1 MGSAM
6 AIDSVSVRGADNLID
21 VLRGLPAEVSKQG
34 GNIVRTS
41 VRNAAKIVHAAVI
54 SNLDAIIAAPN
65 EGGVDASTGTLRDSI
80 GVRRGKMDGGQKGER
95 YRVSVKRGVRYPQEK
110 GDAVTAAQVA
120 RLLEYG
126 TEKRAP
132 MPFIRPAFESTKQ
145 QAAQSMVDEVSKRLD
160 ALIKRLDRR

>member
-1 MGSAM
+1 M
-6 AIDSVSVRGADNLID
+6 AIDSVRLRGADNLID
-21 VLRGLPAEVSKQG
+21 LLRALPAEVSKQG

-41 VRNAAKIVHAAVI
+41 VRNAAKIVQSAVLA
-54 SNLDAIIAAPN
+54 NLDAIIAEPN
-65 EGGVDASTGTLRDSI
+65 VGGSDLSTGTLRESI
-80 GVRRGKMDGGQKGER
+80 GVRRGKMDAGQKGER
-95 YRVSVKRGVRYPQEK
+95 YRVSVKRGAKYPPEK
-110 GDAVTAAQVA
+110 GDGVTAAQVL

-132 MPFIRPAFESTKQ
+132 MPIVRPAFEATKQ